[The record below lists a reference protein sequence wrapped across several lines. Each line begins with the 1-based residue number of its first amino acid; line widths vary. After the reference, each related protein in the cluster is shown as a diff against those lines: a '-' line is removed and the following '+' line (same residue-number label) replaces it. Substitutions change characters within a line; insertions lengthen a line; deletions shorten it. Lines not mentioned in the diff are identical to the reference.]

1 MDKLYIFS
9 QNNLYIKSKEDWLPI
24 NSIRNL
30 LIQNFN
36 DENLQIIE
44 NTYNQ
49 SFITNLCFNKQYI
62 FSNIRTSMIDNNLY
76 CEIIHSNNSKPLQKF
91 CTKTCEV
98 YIYNNY
104 VEILNNNNFF
114 DYYFCAEKNNFAIEN
129 DDIIYIFNDN
139 NILEF
144 DTKINSFCLKKCKKY
159 AKNGENI
166 EVLCKIPKNNVYFI
180 LYNFDI
186 INNNVNKKF
195 YKNENILL
203 YDAYSLPIIFFY
215 LVKNNI
221 PDAKNFLGQ
230 NINFDELKNYLSQFD
245 DIWEI
250 DGEYV
255 VSSGK
260 QICKIKF
267 EIKNNLIVD
276 ID

>member
-1 MDKLYIFS
+1 M
-9 QNNLYIKSKEDWLPI
+9 
-24 NSIRNL
+24 
-30 LIQNFN
+30 
-36 DENLQIIE
+36 
-44 NTYNQ
+44 
-49 SFITNLCFNKQYI
+49 
-62 FSNIRTSMIDNNLY
+62 
-76 CEIIHSNNSKPLQKF
+76 
-91 CTKTCEV
+91 
-98 YIYNNY
+98 
-104 VEILNNNNFF
+104 
-114 DYYFCAEKNNFAIEN
+114 
-129 DDIIYIFNDN
+129 
-139 NILEF
+139 LE
-144 DTKINSFCLKKCKKY
+144 KCKKY

-186 INNNVNKKF
+186 VNNNVNKKF

-230 NINFDELKNYLSQFD
+230 NINFDELKKYLCQFD

-255 VSSGK
+255 LSSSK

-267 EIKNNLIVD
+267 EIQNNLIIE